1 MRKDMPKSRDGLQ
14 PEQDARGQ
22 FGKSQADRK
31 ASGVAAAK
39 PTVITHS
46 EDSTAHNVPPGQPEP
61 TRPVAGAP
69 RWDPAD
75 RSD

>member
-1 MRKDMPKSRDGLQ
+1 MQ
-14 PEQDARGQ
+14 PEQDAKGQ

-46 EDSTAHNVPPGQPEP
+46 EDSTAHNVPPGQAEP
-61 TRPVAGAP
+61 KRPAAGAP
-69 RWDPAD
+69 RWD
-75 RSD
+75 SSESTE